1 MRRGLTARKWL
12 TDDHEFPELRE
23 ELLPQVVHRVRGG
36 SLGEERKEVAGRT
49 VRTVDDLLDPRQN
62 GAAKLLQR
70 FDANRV
76 VPGAEAGVRRAR
88 TGSTTSGEGGHPQ
101 RSGLREDNS
110 CRRCRDRPL
119 LRQRYRSFPTKR
131 TRLAR
136 DNGRTVER

>member
-1 MRRGLTARKWL
+1 MMSCPCETGLRDAFALRRGLTARKWL

-36 SLGEERKEVAGRT
+36 GLGEERKEVAGRT

-76 VPGAEAGVRRAR
+76 VPGAEAGVRRA
-88 TGSTTSGEGGHPQ
+88 
-101 RSGLREDNS
+101 
-110 CRRCRDRPL
+110 
-119 LRQRYRSFPTKR
+119 
-131 TRLAR
+131 
-136 DNGRTVER
+136 